1 MPLVI
6 LETSN
11 WVDVAEFTGMSLTQ
25 DMVLRNYGS
34 QSVLVKVSPTVPTIQ
49 DGYPVMSGEVVSV
62 RNAGVKVWIKG
73 STGVKVW
80 VEDQDSNPVS
90 QYNMV
95 GLQSDL
101 ITGSGE
107 DVLGTKRI
115 RVDQGQTSFWQGKQF
130 RTFQEL
136 DIPAG
141 ASHTIRITVGVNTIL
156 KSLSL
161 NILTGDAKLSI
172 IGSGVSGGTY
182 STILP
187 VIRKNSM
194 TTTPVVPSQNTIA
207 SGGSVTGGT
216 LLDIVRIV
224 AAEGQGNRKEA
235 SVGGVQDDERAV
247 GPGVFFYKIEAV
259 GSIPVTGVIN
269 LFWEER

>member
-1 MPLVI
+1 MPLIV
-6 LETSN
+6 LDTQD
-11 WVDVAEFTGMSLTQ
+11 WVDVAEFTGIPLTQ

-34 QSVLVKVSPTVPTIQ
+34 QSILVKVSSSKPTTQ

-62 RNAGVKVWIKG
+62 RNLQVKVWAKG
-73 STGVKVW
+73 TTGVKVW
-80 VEDQDSNPVS
+80 VEDQDSNPIS

-95 GLQSDL
+95 GLQTDL

-115 RVDQGQTSFWQGKQF
+115 RVDQGQTSFWQGRQF

-136 DIPAG
+136 NIPAG
-141 ASHTIRITVGVNTIL
+141 TSHTIRITVGVNTIL
-156 KSLSL
+156 KFLSL
-161 NILTGDAKLSI
+161 NVLTGDAKLSI

-194 TTTPVVPSQNTIA
+194 TVTPNVLSQNMIV
-207 SGGSVTGGT
+207 SGGTVTGGT
-216 LLDIVRIV
+216 LLDVIRVV

-235 SVGGVQDDERAV
+235 SVGDVQDDERAV
-247 GPGVFFYKIEAV
+247 GPGIFFYKIEV
-259 GSIPVTGVIN
+259 IGSVPVTGVIN